1 MDRTERLTVLV
12 AANLAATALRF
23 TLLRLAMHHR

>member
-1 MDRTERLTVLV
+1 VLV

-23 TLLRLAMHHR
+23 VLFREWIFRAKETAR